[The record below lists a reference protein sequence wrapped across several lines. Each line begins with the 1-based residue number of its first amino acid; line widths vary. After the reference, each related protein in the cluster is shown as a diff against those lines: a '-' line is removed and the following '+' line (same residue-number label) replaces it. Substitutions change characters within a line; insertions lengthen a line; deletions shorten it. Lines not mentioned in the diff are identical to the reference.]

1 MQIIQSIVVFIAFLS
16 FIIVLNQKR
25 INQRLV
31 LSFIIIAFIIIT
43 FLSSFTNTNWQLTP
57 VFFFWIFIFVYEVIK
72 PSKVVY
78 KVIFITTSTLI
89 LLLSLGL
96 IYAFPA
102 GNIPNP
108 SGTYP
113 IGTLTFTIE
122 DEDRLELYTEDP
134 LDTRKF
140 SFRIWYPASNTGPN
154 DPIQWIDAKEISREL
169 AKGIGLPS
177 FVLDQTSEIR
187 SHSYWFTS
195 ISDEEEN
202 YPVVIISHGWGGFMS
217 LHTDLAEEL
226 ASRGYIVV
234 SIDHT
239 YGSVATVFQDE
250 IVYQNQDAL
259 PEREEAN
266 FLAAANQLVYT
277 YAGDIAK
284 TLDYLEEMNTSETS
298 FFEGRLDLENI
309 GLIGHSTGGG
319 ADVAVAL
326 NDDRIDALIG
336 LDAWVEPIQL
346 TEIENGLNIPTVF
359 LRSEAWEVGFN
370 NEHLYALI
378 ENSTQARL
386 YQIDGTTHSDFSM
399 AYMFSPLTGMIGY
412 TGSLDKDYLVQMQ
425 KDVMNLFFDEH
436 LKGITNASIDLS
448 DYHELREIETP

>member
-1 MQIIQSIVVFIAFLS
+1 M
-16 FIIVLNQKR
+16 
-25 INQRLV
+25 
-31 LSFIIIAFIIIT
+31 
-43 FLSSFTNTNWQLTP
+43 
-57 VFFFWIFIFVYEVIK
+57 
-72 PSKVVY
+72 VY

-102 GNIPNP
+102 GDIPNP

-113 IGTLTFTIE
+113 IGTLTFTVE

-140 SFRIWYPASNTGPN
+140 AFRIWYPASNTGPN

-177 FVLDQTSEIR
+177 FVLDQTSEIP

-202 YPVVIISHGWGGFMS
+202 YPVVIVSHGWGGFMS

-239 YGSVATVFQDE
+239 YGSVATVFEDE
-250 IVYQNQDAL
+250 IVYQNQEAL
-259 PEREEAN
+259 PDREEAN

-346 TEIENGLNIPTVF
+346 TEIENGLTIPAVL
-359 LRSEAWEVGFN
+359 LRSEAWEVGYN

-378 ENSTQARL
+378 ENSAQARL

-412 TGSLDKDYLVQMQ
+412 TGQLEKDYLVQMQ
-425 KDVMNLFFDEH
+425 KDIMNMFFDEH
-436 LKGITNASIDLS
+436 LKGIINSSIDLS
-448 DYHELREIETP
+448 DYDELRQIDVT